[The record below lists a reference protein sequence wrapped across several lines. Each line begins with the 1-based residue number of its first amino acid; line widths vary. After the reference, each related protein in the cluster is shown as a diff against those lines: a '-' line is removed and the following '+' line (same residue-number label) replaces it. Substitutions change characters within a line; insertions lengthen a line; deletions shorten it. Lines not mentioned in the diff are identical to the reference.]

1 MRIDPTTAKIC
12 VALVLATVN
21 AVISIPHPYDLY
33 DQARFL
39 LLTAAV
45 PQAAAA
51 SGATDCNCNPDG
63 IAVPP

>member
-21 AVISIPHPYDLY
+21 AIISSPHPYDLY
-33 DQARFL
+33 GRARFL
-39 LLTAAV
+39 LMAAAV
-45 PQAAAA
+45 PQATAA
-51 SGATDCNCNPDG
+51 GAIDCNCNPDG